1 MSIVW
6 ESAPTDNPS
15 ELLVL
20 LTIADHCDDSG
31 ENAWP
36 GIARI
41 AHRCRLGERRVQ
53 QILRSLEER
62 GLVVI
67 DEQAG
72 GSLGLRSDRR
82 PNRYALVIDGVQPT
96 SPRDVDGVKSEAETG
111 VYGVKPTSPDPIHI
125 SNPVPSDEKLP
136 VPLSIESSSE
146 PKRLAELLAE
156 LMVAN
161 GCKKP
166 RVTNQWI
173 ATIDRM
179 QRLDGRSFDQ
189 IERAIRW
196 CQSDPFWSANIH
208 SPDALRRHYE
218 KMRMQATRSG
228 SGGSSRRTALDG
240 VGDYLR
246 EIGQ

>member
-20 LTIADHCDDSG
+20 LTIADHCDDDG
-31 ENAWP
+31 ENAYP

-41 AHRCRLGERRVQ
+41 AHRCRLSERRVQ

-62 GLVVI
+62 GMVSI
-67 DEQAG
+67 EEQAG

-82 PNRYALVIDGVQPT
+82 PNRYTLVMDGVKPV
-96 SPRDVDGVKSEAETG
+96 SPRTSDGVKSETETG
-111 VYGVKPTSPDPIHI
+111 VHGVKPTSPDPLDTSI
-125 SNPVPSDEKLP
+125 SSTDEKLP
-136 VPLSIESSSE
+136 VPLSKETSDE
-146 PKRLAELLAE
+146 PKRLAELLAS
-156 LMVAN
+156 LMVEN

-166 RVTNQWI
+166 KITMQWI

-179 QRLDGRSFDQ
+179 HRLDGRAFDQ

-196 CQSDPFWSANIH
+196 SQKDPFWSANIH
-208 SPDALRRHYE
+208 SPEALRRHYE
-218 KMRMQATRSG
+218 KMRMQA
-228 SGGSSRRTALDG
+228 SRKPTQRTALDG

-246 EIGQ
+246 EITQ